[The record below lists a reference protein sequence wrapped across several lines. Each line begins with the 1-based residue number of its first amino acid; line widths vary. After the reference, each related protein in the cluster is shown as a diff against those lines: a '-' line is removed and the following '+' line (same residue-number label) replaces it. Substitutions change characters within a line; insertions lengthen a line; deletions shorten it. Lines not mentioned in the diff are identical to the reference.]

1 MNITPEQIEA
11 GQAVY
16 TKQTLAIYN
25 FVVLG
30 VSNRFLW
37 KCPTQRLLAQYN
49 QWVTNNHLDVG
60 VGTGYFLD
68 QCQFRSPS
76 PRIALMDLNNKVLE
90 FTFQKISRYSPE
102 TYCCNVLEPISF
114 NIPTNS
120 ILLVLTICFIRLP
133 GTIESKS
140 CALDHLKTLMNPNA
154 VLFGST
160 ILGRG
165 VKCNWFVQ
173 QLMTIYNQKGIFSN
187 KQDDLKGLERELKRR
202 FKDVSVEIVGCVAL
216 FSGRV

>member
-1 MNITPEQIEA
+1 MTITPEQIEA

-16 TKQTLAIYN
+16 TKRTLAIYN

-37 KCPTQRLLAQYN
+37 KCPTPRLLAHYN

-68 QCQFRSPS
+68 QCQFSSLS
-76 PRIALMDLNNKVLE
+76 PRIALMDLNSKVLE
-90 FTFQKISRYSPE
+90 FTAQKISRYSPE
-102 TYCCNVLEPISF
+102 TYCCNVLEPISL
-114 NIPTNS
+114 NIEKFDS
-120 ILLVLTICFIRLP
+120 ITINYLLHCLP
-133 GTIESKS
+133 GTIKSKS
-140 CALDHLKTLMNPNA
+140 LALDYLKTLMNPNA

-165 VKCNWFVQ
+165 VKRNWFAK
-173 QLMTIYNQKGIFSN
+173 QLMGIYNQKGIFSN
-187 KQDDLKGLERELKRR
+187 QQDDLEELERELKRR
-202 FKDVSVEIVGCVAL
+202 FKDVSVELVGCVAL

>member
-25 FVVLG
+25 FIVLG

-37 KCPTQRLLAQYN
+37 KCPTQRLLTQYN

-68 QCQFRSPS
+68 QCQFRSPF
-76 PRIALMDLNNKVLE
+76 PRIALMDLNRKVLE
-90 FTFQKISRYSPE
+90 FTSQKISRYSPE

-114 NIPTNS
+114 NTQQFDS
-120 ILLVLTICFIRLP
+120 IAINYLLHCLP

-140 CALDHLKTLMNPNA
+140 CAFDYLKTLMNPNA

-160 ILGRG
+160 ILGQG
-165 VKCNWFVQ
+165 VKCNWFAK
-173 QLMTIYNQKGIFSN
+173 QLMGIYNQKRIFSN
-187 KQDDLKGLERELKRR
+187 QQDDLEGLERELKRR
-202 FKDVSVEIVGCVAL
+202 FKNVSVEIVGCVAL